1 MVKNIKKDV
10 KDDLYDEPGVVG
22 SLGGVAPYAKA
33 QKISIAQ
40 GKKEL
45 EKKLAYTLHKPRRRR
60 GEFLPVVVFDIDQQ
74 WVADLIEVQTLSKQN
89 KGYRYVLVVIDAFS
103 KYAWAR
109 PIKKKTGKDVTD
121 AFAKIL
127 KEPKEGNLRHYRQ
140 MQAKNFTIRPFNH

>member
-1 MVKNIKKDV
+1 M
-10 KDDLYDEPGVVG
+10 
-22 SLGGVAPYAKA
+22 APYAKA

-40 GKKEL
+40 AKKEL
-45 EKKLAYTLHKPRRRR
+45 EKNLAYTLHKPRSRR
-60 GEFLPVVVFDIDQQ
+60 GECLPVVVVFDIDQQ

-89 KGYRYVLVVIDAFS
+89 KGYRYMLVVIDAFS

-127 KEPKEGNLRHYRQ
+127 KE
-140 MQAKNFTIRPFNH
+140 AKGRKPQTLQTDAGK